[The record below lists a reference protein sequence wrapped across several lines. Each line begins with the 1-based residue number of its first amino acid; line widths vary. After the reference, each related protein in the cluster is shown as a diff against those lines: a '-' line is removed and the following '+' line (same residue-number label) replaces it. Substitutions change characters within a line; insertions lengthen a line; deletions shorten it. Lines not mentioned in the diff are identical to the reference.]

1 MAVPA
6 DQQAA
11 AFPADKDTAEI
22 GRAPALFLLFGQQ
35 RDSSG
40 HRRGGTNLHPPSPL
54 AELKARRA
62 KPTKRGPSIFSKGGQ
77 RLTVGAIYRAPMR
90 PSAIRFMPS
99 GDKMTRWRFRL
110 ISRPRRSQPTRIR
123 LTVWSVVPRSEEHT
137 SELQSLMRISYA
149 VFCLKQ
155 KNRKDNTP

>member
-1 MAVPA
+1 MCALLTGVQTCALPIYSTG
-6 DQQAA
+6 Q
-11 AFPADKDTAEI
+11 K
-22 GRAPALFLLFGQQ
+22 RAGI
-35 RDSSG
+35 
-40 HRRGGTNLHPPSPL
+40 NLHPPPPL
-54 AELKARRA
+54 AEWKARRA
-62 KPTKRGPSIFSKGGQ
+62 KPTKRCPSIFSKGGQ

-123 LTVWSVVPRSEEHT
+123 SEEHT

-149 VFCLKQ
+149 VFCLKKKTQ
-155 KNRKDNTP
+155 HQHTHTIESHDA